1 MLGGVTMRAGYA
13 AGLLLVL
20 VLGILSPQALWADAS
35 STIGSP
41 ANPGE
46 FSVITVDTNTPNPYT
61 IGIASG
67 TQNSHLTVTVLPE
80 AGLLVGGSPGI
91 NLWSTSTV
99 TNNGTITA
107 TTNAFAGI
115 LGINGNSITNNG
127 DIFAQGNGIFL
138 QGNNIVTHAG
148 MVSSSIY
155 SGIVL
160 GDDNSLTITGP
171 VVGADTGVLLGDR
184 NTLISTADLVGTSGP
199 ALHIGSDNG
208 GPTYPTKSVSQTGNL
223 TSTSGDGLTAGD
235 RNTVILTGNITA
247 GSRGIAL
254 GSNNLYTGTGAIHAA
269 ADGIRALSENTLTH
283 TGAITSTGASGI
295 YVGSGVAGTPQVIN
309 QAGTITAAAT
319 GLFAGNY
326 STITVDGNISAGTGH
341 GIQVNSNNT
350 LTYDG
355 TLNSSIANGIHAVNQ
370 NTMTTRGSVT
380 GADYGVFGFDNN
392 TLTNYG
398 SIASGGGSEGVWLR
412 NNSNI
417 TNAGIITGAN
427 GTAVK
432 FQGGT
437 NTLTLETGSVLN
449 GSASGG
455 PGDDTLIFEGSG
467 TEDSAFESFET
478 LVMAGTDWTLSGA
491 SSVGTAIVLQG
502 VLRVNGT
509 LVSTT
514 TVNTGASLGGTGTLV
529 GNVTNNGKI
538 SPGNSIGTTTILGD
552 LVQGPNSEIEI
563 ETENGMGDLV
573 QVSGTASLAGNLHVI
588 HSGPDVA
595 YSALTAGTVTGTFD
609 TVTHA
614 ASRVQ
619 TVVSYTA
626 NSVDLATVS
635 PAGLDARTDLA
646 LRNGTLL
653 LDTLSGRLHG
663 RQGVMTGTTRS
674 PNASLYGPYQSTAL
688 DDRGFWFRGLGQY
701 GERSESEGVLGSETR
716 LTGLVL
722 GGDNHLSDHSTFG
735 GAFAYTQGDAEVEQD
750 VASTS
755 ADSYMLGAYYG
766 YERETSDTARF
777 FFDASLGGGLN
788 SYDSQRNV
796 FNQGTGSLATANFDG
811 TTLGARLASGMD
823 FAMGYSTLRPMGI
836 VDYIWAHQDAHSE
849 TGAGATDV
857 QYDAQDAQ
865 ALKLAALLA
874 FTFDVQ
880 VGDST
885 LTPEIRAGV
894 AHEMA
899 MDDRTV
905 GGRIPGLGGAF
916 ALPGND
922 QDETRGVLGLG
933 GSWWFQDSFS
943 AFLDAN
949 GEFGSETKTYTLT
962 GGMRFLF

>member
-1 MLGGVTMRAGYA
+1 MLGGETMKAGYA
-13 AGLLLVL
+13 AGLVPVL
-20 VLGILSPQALWADAS
+20 VSAILFPQALWADAVI
-35 STIGSP
+35 TGTGTV
-41 ANPGE
+41 ANPDP
-46 FSVITVDTNTPNPYT
+46 SDVITVNTDSPNPYA
-61 IGIASG
+61 IGIGSG
-67 TQNSHLTVTVLPE
+67 TTSNWLTVDVLPD
-80 AGLLVGGSPGI
+80 AGLLVGGAAGI
-91 NLWSTSTV
+91 NVHSNSTV
-99 TNNGTITA
+99 TNDGTVTA
-107 TTNAFAGI
+107 TTNFFAGI
-115 LGINGNSITNNG
+115 LGVNANTITNNG

-160 GDDNSLTITGP
+160 GNDNTLTITGP

-184 NTLISTADLVGTSGP
+184 NTLVSTADLVGTSGP

-208 GPTYPTKSVSQTGNL
+208 GLAYPAKSISQTGDL

-235 RNTVILTGNITA
+235 RNTIILTGNISA
-247 GSRGIAL
+247 GSSGIAL
-254 GSNNLYTGTGAIHAA
+254 GNNNIYTGTGTIQAA
-269 ADGIRALSENTLTH
+269 ADGIRL
-283 TGAITSTGASGI
+283 
-295 YVGSGVAGTPQVIN
+295 GSNNAVTN
-309 QAGTITAAAT
+309 AGTIT
-319 GLFAGNY
+319 
-326 STITVDGNISAGTGH
+326 
-341 GIQVNSNNT
+341 
-350 LTYDG
+350 
-355 TLNSSIANGIHAVNQ
+355 
-370 NTMTTRGSVT
+370 
-380 GADYGVFGFDNN
+380 
-392 TLTNYG
+392 
-398 SIASGGGSEGVWLR
+398 GG
-412 NNSNI
+412 
-417 TNAGIITGAN
+417 N
-427 GTAVK
+427 GTAVS
-432 FQGGT
+432 FQAGT

-449 GSASGG
+449 GGASGG
-455 PGDDTLIFEGSG
+455 MDVDTLVLAGSG
-467 TEDSAFESFET
+467 TEDDVFQGFEILNMT
-478 LVMAGTDWTLSGA
+478 GTDWTLSGN
-491 SSVGTAIVLQG
+491 STVNTTQVQQGT
-502 VLRVNGT
+502 LRVNGT
-509 LVSTT
+509 LVSNT
-514 TVNTGASLGGTGTLV
+514 TVDPGANLGGTGTLV
-529 GNVTNNGKI
+529 GHVTNNGKI

-563 ETENGMGDLV
+563 ETENGLGDLV

-588 HSGPDVA
+588 HAGPDVA
-595 YSALTAGTVTGTFD
+595 YSALTAGTAVTGTFD

-635 PAGLDARTDLA
+635 PAGLDARTDLV
-646 LRNGTLL
+646 LGNGTLF

-674 PNASLYGPYQSTAL
+674 PRAALYGPYQSTAL

-701 GERSESEGVLGSETR
+701 GERRESDGVLGSETR

-722 GGDNHLSDHSTFG
+722 GSDNHVSEHSTFG
-735 GAFAYTQGDAEVEQD
+735 GAFAYTQGDADVAQN

-766 YERETSDTARF
+766 YERDTSDTARF
-777 FFDASLGGGLN
+777 FFDAALGGGLN
-788 SYDSQRNV
+788 SYDSQRSV
-796 FNQGTGSLATANFDG
+796 FNQGAGSMATANFDG
-811 TTLGARLASGMD
+811 TTLAARLASGMD

-836 VDYIWAHQDAHSE
+836 VDYIWAHQDTFTES
-849 TGAGATDV
+849 GAGATDV

-874 FTFDVQ
+874 FTFDIQ

-916 ALPGND
+916 TLPGND

-933 GSWWFQDSFS
+933 GSWWFADSFS

-949 GEFGSETKTYTLT
+949 GEFGSETKIYTLT